1 LAELVTVKAIKTIT
15 IVGLLLGAGVS
26 AMRGGDG
33 TASLSLN
40 DQIRAATLLFQDQK
54 AEFLNA
60 QRDDR
65 KNSPGQLRKEIRE
78 QVAATTLT
86 ARLSLAPLRQEL
98 RQSIEAAKL
107 QSIEQ
112 SRKLVQEAAEAAR
125 SRRGN

>member
-1 LAELVTVKAIKTIT
+1 VKAIKTIT
-15 IVGLLLGAGVS
+15 IVGLILGAGVG
-26 AMRGGDG
+26 ATRGGDG

-40 DQIRAATLLFQDQK
+40 DQLRTAIALFQDQK

-60 QRDDR
+60 QRDDH

-78 QVAATTLT
+78 QVAAATLT
-86 ARLSLAPLRQEL
+86 ARLSLSPLRQEL
-98 RQSIEAAKL
+98 RQSIEEAKR

>member
-1 LAELVTVKAIKTIT
+1 M
-15 IVGLLLGAGVS
+15 GLILGAGVV
-26 AMRGGDG
+26 ATRGGDG

-40 DQIRAATLLFQDQK
+40 DQIRAAIALFQDQK
-54 AEFLNA
+54 AEFLSA
-60 QRDDR
+60 QRGEH

-98 RQSIEAAKL
+98 RQSIEEAKR

-112 SRKLVQEAAEAAR
+112 SRKLVQEATEAAR